1 MLILLTDGGLSM
13 YQVNNGY
20 IVDGVTYKDYDLAR
34 DVFFSMMNPNEEVV
48 VRNDWYWKRM
58 ARVH

>member
-34 DVFFSMMNPNEEVV
+34 DVFFSMMNPNEELV
-48 VRNDWYWKRM
+48 VRND
-58 ARVH
+58 